1 MKYFY
6 IAIMFGMVITAC
18 SDTDSSLDVQNQ
30 FTADEQSAADN
41 QNPDTAID
49 EQISSTGSFIPE
61 PLGDT
66 FFTDTTVMVEL
77 LIYRKSIDGPS
88 MLLEQTQLNVP
99 DIGEDIELALTSIS
113 REATVPLGTVASDGV
128 TLLEE
133 FRSCEGELE
142 PQDFNLIARS
152 TDSSGEFVS
161 IVNTDFCGSVP
172 NFTFADING
181 EIGVGVFGSLLF
193 LLENP
198 LYQELIQF

>member
-6 IAIMFGMVITAC
+6 IAIMFGIVTTAC
-18 SDTDSSLDVQNQ
+18 SDSGSGLDVQNQ
-30 FTADEQSAADN
+30 ITADEQSAGDS
-41 QNPDTAID
+41 QNPGVTMD
-49 EQISSTGSFIPE
+49 EQILSTGSSIPE

-77 LIYRKSIDGPS
+77 LVFRKSIDGPS
-88 MLLEQTQLNVP
+88 VLLEQIQLNAT
-99 DIGEDIELALTSIS
+99 DISEDIELALTGIS

-128 TLLEE
+128 TLLGQ
-133 FRSCEGELE
+133 FRSCEGESE
-142 PQDFNLIARS
+142 PQDFNLITRS

-172 NFTFADING
+172 NFTFADIDG
-181 EIGVGVFGSLLF
+181 EIGVGIFGSLL
-193 LLENP
+193 LSLENP